1 MKKILLSVIVMVAFI
16 DVASSQSTQFGIKAG
31 VNFARLGADADDAA
45 GVTSF
50 YAGGLAD
57 ITISENFHVQPEI
70 LYSSEGAEGAEFSL
84 VRVPIMAKFYIG
96 KRFNLQAGP
105 SINVKLMVDE
115 EEVDDILKRVDYGLA
130 LGAAYELPG
139 GLFCDVR
146 YNFSLTSVSDTD
158 EMDILINTLQ
168 LGLGY
173 RF

>member
-1 MKKILLSVIVMVAFI
+1 MKKILLSVIVMVAFVY
-16 DVASSQSTQFGIKAG
+16 VATAQTPRFGVKAG
-31 VNFARLGADADDAA
+31 VNFARLGADLDDAG

-50 YAGGLAD
+50 YAGGLVD
-57 ITISENFHVQPEI
+57 ITVSESFHVQPE
-70 LYSSEGAEGAEFSL
+70 LMYSGEGAEDAKFSL

-96 KRFNLQAGP
+96 KRLNLQAGP
-105 SINVKLMVDE
+105 SFNLKLLADE
-115 EEVDDILKRVDYGLA
+115 EEVDDMIKRVDYGLA

-168 LGLGY
+168 FGLGY

>member
-1 MKKILLSVIVMVAFI
+1 MKKILLSIIAMVAFI
-16 DVASSQSTQFGIKAG
+16 DVASAQATQFGVKAG

-70 LYSSEGAEGAEFSL
+70 LYSDEGAEDIKFSL

-96 KRFNLQAGP
+96 KRINLQAGP
-105 SINVKLMVDE
+105 SFNVKLLTEDE
-115 EEVDDILKRVDYGLA
+115 AVDDIIKRVDYGLA
-130 LGAAYELPG
+130 LGGAYELPG

-168 LGLGY
+168 FGLGY

>member
-1 MKKILLSVIVMVAFI
+1 MKKILLSVIVMVVFI
-16 DVASSQSTQFGIKAG
+16 GATSAQTRFGVKAG

-45 GVTSF
+45 GITSF

-57 ITISENFHVQPEI
+57 ITVSESFHVQPEI
-70 LYSSEGAEGAEFSL
+70 LYSAEGAEDAEFSL

-105 SINVKLMVDE
+105 SINVKLMADE
-115 EEVDDILKRVDYGLA
+115 EEVDDMIKRVDYGLA
-130 LGAAYELPG
+130 LGTAYELPG

>member
-1 MKKILLSVIVMVAFI
+1 MKKILLSVIVMIVFI
-16 DVASSQSTQFGIKAG
+16 GVASAQAPRFGVKAG
-31 VNFARLGADADDAA
+31 VNFARLGADADDLD
-45 GVTSF
+45 GLISF

-57 ITISENFHVQPEI
+57 ITVSESFHVQPEVMF
-70 LYSSEGAEGAEFSL
+70 SAEGAKEAKIGL

-96 KRFNLQAGP
+96 KSLNLQAGP
-105 SINVKLMVDE
+105 SINLKLLTDDD
-115 EEVDDILKRVDYGLA
+115 EVDDIIKRVDYGLA

-158 EMDILINTLQ
+158 EIDILINTLQ